1 MTKHFEALALTRRG
15 FVIGSGA
22 TAIAVAFGASIAM
35 DSAHAAAGLEVGVW
49 VAIGPDDIITITS
62 PASEMGQGVKTA
74 LPLMLAE
81 DLDADWS
88 KVRVVQA
95 PANDK
100 LYGNPKFNHQQR
112 SVGSRAVTGY
122 YEALRLAGAQA
133 RKVLLA
139 NAAENWK
146 VPVGELSTEPNVVV
160 HSKSGRRM
168 TYGEIAKVAKVPNPL
183 PAVSKGDLKP
193 NSQFRLIGKDTGRV
207 DVPSKVNGTAQY
219 GIDTQLP
226 NMLYG
231 AVLYPEVQHEK
242 AVHIDDAAAKKVKGV
257 VKIVPLPVGVGVLAE
272 TVEGAMRAKDALKVT
287 WTKTTPAQ
295 SYTQDGVLADYRAM
309 AGDWS
314 KPGVTMVKKG
324 DADSAIKGAA
334 KVITAEYFSEHVSH
348 VCMEPLNATV
358 RVDGDKVEVWSGS
371 QAPTGVQIKAAI
383 AAGTKP
389 DKVNV
394 HTTLLGGGFGRRSDG
409 DDVMHAT
416 MLAKVADGR
425 PVKMIWN
432 RSDDIKNDKFRPLT
446 AQRIEIGLDANG
458 DVVAWRHRIVNESY
472 LGRVLP
478 PRVFKA
484 IGMHDA
490 VSGGGG
496 DMSYAVP
503 NHRVEWVRASRG
515 VDVGAWRGIAAG
527 YTKFAIEALIDE
539 LAANKRMDPVAY
551 RLSLLKDDP
560 RAATVVKTVADMAR
574 WDEKRPAD
582 RAVGMAYSDALH
594 SHTAAAVEI
603 SLDEKT
609 GAIKVH
615 HIWAAVDAGLA
626 VQPKNIE
633 AQIRSAMTFGL
644 GAAIR
649 EQIHIKDGVVQE
661 RNFDSYQV
669 LRMSEVPPM
678 EVKVISNSHQPT
690 GIGEAGVPVVAPAI
704 ANAVARLTG
713 KRLRHLPMTP
723 ERVKQELG

>member
-1 MTKHFEALALTRRG
+1 MTKHFEALALSRRG
-15 FVIGSGA
+15 FVVGSGA
-22 TAIAVAFGASIAM
+22 AAVAIAFGVPGSHPAL
-35 DSAHAAAGLEVGVW
+35 AATDL
-49 VAIGPDDIITITS
+49 AIGTWVVIGADDTITITS
-62 PASEMGQGVKTA
+62 PTSEMGQGVKTS

-95 PANDK
+95 PANAK
-100 LYGNPKFNHQQR
+100 LYGNPKFNHQQQT
-112 SVGSRAVTGY
+112 VGSYAVTGF
-122 YEALRLAGAQA
+122 YEPLRLAGTQA

-139 NAAENWK
+139 NAAEIWK
-146 VPVGELSTEPNVVV
+146 VPVGELSTEPSVVV
-160 HSKSGRRM
+160 HAKSGRRM
-168 TYGEIAKVAKVPNPL
+168 TYGEIAKVAKVPSPL
-183 PAVSKGDLKP
+183 PAVSKADLKP

-219 GIDTQLP
+219 GIDAQLP

-242 AVHIDDAAAKKVKGV
+242 PVHIDDADAKKVKGV
-257 VKIVPLPVGVGVLAE
+257 VKIVPLPVGVGVLAD
-272 TVEGAMRAKDALKVT
+272 TVEGALNAKDALKVT

-295 SYTQDGVLADYRAM
+295 TYTQDGILADYRRI
-309 AGDWS
+309 AGEWS
-314 KPGVTMVKKG
+314 KLGVTMIKKG
-324 DADSAIKGAA
+324 DADAAIKGAA
-334 KVITAEYFSEHVSH
+334 KTITAEYFSEHVSH

-358 RVDGDKVEVWSGS
+358 RIDGDKVEVWCGS
-371 QAPTGVQIKAAI
+371 QAPTIMQIKAAI
-383 AAGTKP
+383 GAGTKP
-389 DKVNV
+389 DKVAV
-394 HTTLLGGGFGRRSDG
+394 HTQLLGGGFGRRSDG
-409 DDVMHAT
+409 DDVLHAT
-416 MLAKVADGR
+416 MLAKAADGR
-425 PVKMIWN
+425 PVKMIWT
-432 RSDDIKNDKFRPLT
+432 RSDDMMNDKFRPLT
-446 AQRIEIGLDANG
+446 AQRIEVGLDDKG
-458 DVVAWRHRIVNESY
+458 EIVGWRHRIVNETY

-478 PRVFKA
+478 PKIFKA
-484 IGMHDA
+484 IGMHDV

-496 DMSYAVP
+496 EMSYAVP
-503 NHRVEWVRASRG
+503 NHRVEWVQASRG

-527 YTKFAIEALIDE
+527 YTKFAIETLIDE
-539 LAANKRMDPVAY
+539 MAASKHMDPVAY

-560 RAATVVKTVADMAR
+560 RASAVIKAVAEMAK
-574 WDEKRPAD
+574 WDEKRPD
-582 RAVGMAYSDALH
+582 GRAVGLAYSDALH

-603 SLDEKT
+603 SLDDKS

-633 AQIRSAMTFGL
+633 AQMRSAMTFGL
-644 GAAIR
+644 GAALK

-661 RNFDSYQV
+661 RNFDAYSV

-678 EVKVISNSHQPT
+678 EVKVISNSHEPT

-704 ANAVARLTG
+704 ANAVAKLTG

-723 ERVKQELG
+723 DRVKQALG